1 MPKTVVYLFLA
12 LLVAAAPI
20 AAQDVVHLKS
30 GETIAG
36 KTSDGMLSLE
46 VKTATGVVRVPWDHI
61 EKIDRAD
68 HVRTLYAERA
78 ENTSADDAAA
88 QFLLARWCKRHGL
101 ADEMTKHLTKVV
113 ALDPEHAAARQALGY
128 EKVGEKWV
136 AGAGV
141 LEAKG
146 FVKRNGRWIL
156 EEEAAYEEIL
166 KARAK
171 ALSEPEEKAS
181 GLILKCVDENPRI
194 RKYAMK
200 TLAAREWSAVRIPLY
215 RALGHRDVKVR
226 VFAAE
231 ELGRRRI
238 VESAR
243 PLIRSAILDREEAV
257 RFASVDAVK
266 SLGKPAVLFPF
277 VRALASGNAS
287 IRQNAAAGLGRLGD
301 VRAIEYLVT
310 TLSQNWG
317 PTNRG
322 NISVMNQ
329 VSYIQDFDVEI
340 AQASQIGDPIVGVLR
355 EGVIL
360 DAKVF
365 GVNRKMT
372 TVERNV
378 IRTSLAALAKQ
389 DLGNDPVAWQK
400 FWRDNRERLLA
411 EARQGT

>member
-1 MPKTVVYLFLA
+1 MPKTVMYLTLA

-30 GETIAG
+30 GEKIAG

-46 VKTATGVVRVPWDHI
+46 VKTATGVVRVPWDKI
-61 EKIDRAD
+61 EKIDRANY
-68 HVRTLYAERA
+68 VRTLYAERA
-78 ENTSADDAAA
+78 KNAAA
-88 QFLLARWCKRHGL
+88 SDVATQFLLARWCKRHGL
-101 ADEMTKHLTKVV
+101 ADEMTRHLQKVV
-113 ALDPEHAAARQALGY
+113 ALDPDHAAARQALGY
-128 EKVGEKWV
+128 EKVGTKWV
-136 AGAGV
+136 AGVGV

-156 EEEAAYEEIL
+156 KEEAAYEEIL

-171 ALSEPEEKAS
+171 ALSEPEEKA
-181 GLILKCVDENPRI
+181 GDLILKCVDENPRI
-194 RKYAMK
+194 RKYASK
-200 TLAAREWSAVRIPLY
+200 SLAGQEWSAVRIPLY
-215 RALGHRDVKVR
+215 RALGHKDVKVR

-231 ELGRRRI
+231 ELGRRQMR
-238 VESAR
+238 ESAR
-243 PLIRSAILDREEAV
+243 PLLRSAILDREESV
-257 RFASVDAVK
+257 RFASVDAVR
-266 SLGKPAVLFPF
+266 SLGQPAVLFPL
-277 VRALASGNAS
+277 VRALASANAS

-301 VRAIEYLVT
+301 VRAIEYLVS

-360 DAKVF
+360 DAMVY

-378 IRTSLAALAKQ
+378 IRRSLASLAKK
-389 DLGNDPVAWQK
+389 DLGDDPVAWQK
-400 FWRDNRERLLA
+400 FWRENKERLLA
-411 EARQGT
+411 EARQGS